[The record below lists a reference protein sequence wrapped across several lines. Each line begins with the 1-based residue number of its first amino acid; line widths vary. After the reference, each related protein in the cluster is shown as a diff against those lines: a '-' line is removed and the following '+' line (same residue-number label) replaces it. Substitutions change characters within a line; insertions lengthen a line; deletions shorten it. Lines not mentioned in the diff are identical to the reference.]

1 MKKEPSPYFDEKFSF
16 LPFQDKRWLTSA
28 AACAAGVAVLIVY
41 FQSTPKSEAYAV
53 AEEAMSKWEVS
64 SDDSSYAEMKKA
76 FKNVPSFEKKYE
88 AAIAQKLFQ
97 KDRISDALV
106 FAHNSLKRIEGDA
119 PFHASYGQTTLL
131 IEQGSYQ
138 EALEKSVGLKE
149 QMMREQN
156 WSQAGEEPLLGGAL
170 LFAHNLLRIACLQQ
184 ELKNR
189 PGERAAW
196 DELESFLK
204 SKEILSNLVFGS
216 FREKGLDL
224 VDYIAERKKEL

>member
-76 FKNVPSFEKKYE
+76 FKKVPSFEKKYE

-119 PFHASYGQTTLL
+119 PFHASFDRAGFLSR
-131 IEQGSYQ
+131 GS
-138 EALEKSVGLKE
+138 
-149 QMMREQN
+149 
-156 WSQAGEEPLLGGAL
+156 GEIGW
-170 LFAHNLLRIACLQQ
+170 F
-184 ELKNR
+184 
-189 PGERAAW
+189 ERADDAGA
-196 DELESFLK
+196 ELEPS
-204 SKEILSNLVFGS
+204 GRGAS
-216 FREKGLDL
+216 FRGSSSFCS
-224 VDYIAERKKEL
+224 

>member
-41 FQSTPKSEAYAV
+41 FQSTPKSEAYA
-53 AEEAMSKWEVS
+53 
-64 SDDSSYAEMKKA
+64 SYAEMKKA
-76 FKNVPSFEKKYE
+76 FKKVPSFEKKYE

-184 ELKNR
+184 ELK
-189 PGERAAW
+189 
-196 DELESFLK
+196 
-204 SKEILSNLVFGS
+204 
-216 FREKGLDL
+216 
-224 VDYIAERKKEL
+224 KKQFA